1 MMVMTRKPTQTE
13 ESSQNVEESIQHAAQ
28 NKEKKTTGRPSKYTP
43 ELAKEICERIS
54 EGEPLRQICRDEH
67 MPAWRT
73 IYLWMHKD
81 EDLHARIARAR
92 DIGYDKMA
100 EECLEIADT
109 MQMGVKETITTDSKG
124 KEFVSRSN
132 EDMLGHRRLQ
142 IETRLKLLAKF
153 HPTKYGDKAAKVEED
168 APMEAEK
175 EAKKILGEVIKSIEL
190 KRKNA
195 IG

>member
-1 MMVMTRKPTQTE
+1 
-13 ESSQNVEESIQHAAQ
+13 
-28 NKEKKTTGRPSKYTP
+28 
-43 ELAKEICERIS
+43 
-54 EGEPLRQICRDEH
+54 

-81 EDLHARIARAR
+81 EDLYARIARAR
-92 DIGYDKMA
+92 DVGYDKMA

-109 MQMGVKETITTDSKG
+109 MQMGMRETITVDAKG
-124 KEFVSRSN
+124 NESVSRAN

-153 HPTKYGDKAAKVEED
+153 HPTKYGDKAAKEED
-168 APMEAEK
+168 EVPLEAER
-175 EAKKILGEVIKSIEL
+175 EAKKILNEVIKSIEL

-195 IG
+195 T

>member
-13 ESSQNVEESIQHAAQ
+13 ELLPKVEESTQLAPQ
-28 NKEKKTTGRPSKYTP
+28 NKEKKPTGRPPKYTP
-43 ELAKEICERIS
+43 EIAAEICERLS
-54 EGEPLRQICRDEH
+54 EGEPLREICRDTR

-81 EDLHARIARAR
+81 EDLYARIARAR
-92 DIGYDKMA
+92 DVGYDKMA

-109 MQMGVKETITTDSKG
+109 MQMGMRETITVDAKG
-124 KEFVSRSN
+124 NESVSRAN

-153 HPTKYGDKAAKVEED
+153 HPTKYGDKAAKEED
-168 APMEAEK
+168 EVPLEAER
-175 EAKKILGEVIKSIEL
+175 EAKKILNEVIKSIEL

-195 IG
+195 T

>member
-13 ESSQNVEESIQHAAQ
+13 ESSQKVEESTQPAAQ
-28 NKEKKTTGRPSKYTP
+28 NKKKKTTGRPSKYTP
-43 ELAKEICERIS
+43 EIAAEICERLS
-54 EGEPLRQICRDEH
+54 EGEPLREICRDPR

-81 EDLHARIARAR
+81 EDLYARIARAR

-100 EECLEIADT
+100 EECLEIADN
-109 MQMGVKETITTDSKG
+109 MQMGIKETVIVDAKG
-124 KEFVSRSN
+124 NESVSRAN

-153 HPTKYGDKAAKVEED
+153 HPTKYGDKAVKEED
-168 APMEAEK
+168 QAPKEAEK
-175 EAKKILGEVIKSIEL
+175 EAKKILNEVIKSIEL

-195 IG
+195 VD